1 MRLNYTVRAETGR
14 GRLAGF
20 LLVPAAVLAAS
31 DTALAASH
39 HAARASAP
47 LVGSGLVAAFL
58 FGLLGSTHCFGM
70 CGPLVSLYAG
80 QLAPGAEPSPL
91 RQHFLFNLGRLLVY
105 TNFGV
110 LFGAAGFI
118 LGVRPWTAGLVGL
131 IAGLFV
137 LAMGTH
143 FLGVAGVAT
152 RLERLLARPT
162 GALVGIW
169 RRYVVLARSPGI
181 LLLGALHGL
190 LPCPLLYVM
199 FTSAV
204 ALGDPIRGGILLF
217 SFSLGTV
224 PMMWGIGVLGQHLSP
239 ARRLAW
245 QRVFGG
251 LVTVWGLVLVI
262 HGLQSLGL
270 F

>member
-1 MRLNYTVRAETGR
+1 MSQAAGYPGGLGACLLVLGSSLAAAGPSLAADHSTHIHIP
-14 GRLAGF
+14 LAGTG
-20 LLVPAAVLAAS
+20 LA
-31 DTALAASH
+31 
-39 HAARASAP
+39 
-47 LVGSGLVAAFL
+47 AAFL

-80 QLAPGAEPSPL
+80 QLAGGGGPSAP
-91 RQHFLFNLGRLLVY
+91 RQHLLFNLGR
-105 TNFGV
+105 V
-110 LFGAAGFI
+110 LAYI
-118 LGVRPWTAGLVGL
+118 NLGVGPCGVHLGGPSVDRRTGSPTRPGDGGHWLSA
-131 IAGLFV
+131 
-137 LAMGTH
+137 
-143 FLGVAGVAT
+143 VAN
-152 RLERLLARPT
+152 RLDRLRRDLP
-162 GALVGIW
+162 GHWWGFGGI
-169 RRYVVLARSPGI
+169 RVLARSPGI
-181 LLLGALHGL
+181 VLLGALHGL

-204 ALGDPIRGGILLF
+204 ALGDPIRGGVLLF

-224 PMMWGIGVLGQHLSP
+224 PMMWGIGVAGQYLSP

-251 LVTVWGLVLVI
+251 LVTAWGLVLVF

>member
-1 MRLNYTVRAETGR
+1 MGQGTGHP
-14 GRLAGF
+14 GRLGTC
-20 LLVPAAVLAAS
+20 LLVLGSALPLAGLSLAADHS
-31 DTALAASH
+31 THIHVPLAGA
-39 HAARASAP
+39 
-47 LVGSGLVAAFL
+47 GLAAAFL

-80 QLAPGAEPSPL
+80 QLAGGGGPSPP
-91 RQHFLFNLGRLLVY
+91 RQHLLFNLGR
-105 TNFGV
+105 V
-110 LFGAAGFI
+110 LAYINLGAVFGAAGFI
-118 LGVRPWTAGLVGL
+118 LAVRPWTAGLVGL
-131 IAGLFV
+131 AAGLFV
-137 LAMGTH
+137 LAMGGH
-143 FLGVAGVAT
+143 FLGLSAVAN
-152 RLERLLARPT
+152 RLDRLLARPT
-162 GALVGIW
+162 GALVGVW
-169 RRYVVLARSPGI
+169 RQYVVLARSPGI
-181 LLLGALHGL
+181 VLLGALHGL

-204 ALGDPIRGGILLF
+204 ALGDPIRGGVLLF

-224 PMMWGIGVLGQHLSP
+224 PMMWGIGAVGQYLSP

-251 LVTVWGLVLVI
+251 LVGVWGLVLVL

>member
-1 MRLNYTVRAETGR
+1 MAGHGSLP
-14 GRLAGF
+14 LAG
-20 LLVPAAVLAAS
+20 
-31 DTALAASH
+31 T
-39 HAARASAP
+39 
-47 LVGSGLVAAFL
+47 GLVAAFL

-80 QLAPGAEPSPL
+80 QLASGSGVSPP
-91 RQHFLFNLGRLLVY
+91 RQHLLFNLGRVLAY
-105 TNFGV
+105 TNLGV
-110 LFGAAGFI
+110 LFGAAGF
-118 LGVRPWTAGLVGL
+118 LLTVRPWAAGLIGVA
-131 IAGLFV
+131 AGIFV

-143 FLGVAGVAT
+143 FLGVGGVAG

-162 GALVGIW
+162 GALAGLW
-169 RRYVVLARSPGI
+169 RQYVVLARSPGI

-204 ALGDPIRGGILLF
+204 AMGDPIRGGILLF
-217 SFSLGTV
+217 CFSLGTV
-224 PMMWGIGVLGQHLSP
+224 PMMLGMGVVGQRLSP

-251 LVTVWGLVLVI
+251 LVAVWGLVLVV
-262 HGLQSLGL
+262 HGLQTLGV